1 MSKTPKVAIIGREN
15 VGKSTLF
22 NRLTEEQL
30 ALVADY
36 EGTTRD
42 RNIAPIF
49 WQGKK
54 IELID
59 TAGYDIKSKETV
71 KTQALKQFEKA
82 VKEADLLL
90 FVVDT
95 QSGIVPED
103 RRLAKLIH
111 KLNKPYILVANKA
124 DNAILRNE
132 ATKFEK
138 LALGKP
144 SIISS
149 VSGSG
154 TGDLLDLILEK
165 LPNIKDE
172 DDDEYLKKEKSIR
185 ISFLGQPNVGKS
197 SLINAILNEDRVIT
211 SDIAFTTREPNKIPF
226 SYKDQDFTL
235 VDTAGIRKNL
245 QRATSLEH
253 KSTEKSIETL
263 KHVDIIVLTLDVT
276 KEIRKQDLHL
286 AGLADQAHKG
296 LIIILN
302 KWDLV
307 PDKDAST
314 IYEIKKQMKI
324 WFKFIKWAPIIVTS
338 AKKRTRVYNILDTA
352 IKIMQE
358 RRKEIPNKDL
368 DKLLKRVIKRNPPP
382 YYKNPKIKGLEQV
395 SINPPT
401 FLIMCKYKKWLQYSY
416 LRYIENQIRKQYGFV
431 GTAIKFLKREIK

>member
-42 RNIAPIF
+42 RNISPIF

-59 TAGYDIKSKETV
+59 TAGYDIKSQETV
-71 KTQALKQFEKA
+71 KTQALKQFDKA
-82 VKEADLLL
+82 IKEADLLL

-172 DDDEYLKKEKSIR
+172 EDDEYLKKEQSIR

-226 SYKDQDFTL
+226 
-235 VDTAGIRKNL
+235 
-245 QRATSLEH
+245 
-253 KSTEKSIETL
+253 
-263 KHVDIIVLTLDVT
+263 
-276 KEIRKQDLHL
+276 
-286 AGLADQAHKG
+286 
-296 LIIILN
+296 
-302 KWDLV
+302 
-307 PDKDAST
+307 
-314 IYEIKKQMKI
+314 
-324 WFKFIKWAPIIVTS
+324 
-338 AKKRTRVYNILDTA
+338 
-352 IKIMQE
+352 
-358 RRKEIPNKDL
+358 
-368 DKLLKRVIKRNPPP
+368 
-382 YYKNPKIKGLEQV
+382 
-395 SINPPT
+395 
-401 FLIMCKYKKWLQYSY
+401 
-416 LRYIENQIRKQYGFV
+416 
-431 GTAIKFLKREIK
+431 